1 MHLIFFCKYCV
12 VNAAAQASQVFVV
25 LVVCTCSL
33 EGCLDPGLHE
43 KRRGPAGQRR

>member
-1 MHLIFFCKYCV
+1 MYLIFFCKYCV
-12 VNAAAQASQVFVV
+12 VNAAAQASQVFV

-33 EGCLDPGLHE
+33 EGCLDPGLHQ